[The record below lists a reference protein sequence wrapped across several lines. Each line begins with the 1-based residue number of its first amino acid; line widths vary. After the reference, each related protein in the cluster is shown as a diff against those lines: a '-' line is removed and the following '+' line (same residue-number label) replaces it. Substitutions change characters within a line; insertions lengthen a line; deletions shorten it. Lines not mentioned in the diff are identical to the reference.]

1 MATRY
6 RHRKDHSAQLEA
18 LAAPLAALRQAWSD
32 PMPAFDDAPS
42 TRGWVQQQQPELAAA
57 IERVLAT
64 WDEVAVHASGAAVQR
79 EQRRREQL
87 VTWVLD
93 MLALL
98 AWGWRR

>member
-1 MATRY
+1 MATQDRRQKD
-6 RHRKDHSAQLEA
+6 RHARVGELEA
-18 LAAPLAALRQAWSD
+18 ALEALRQAWSD
-32 PMPAFDDAPS
+32 PPPVLDAAPS

-64 WDEVAVHASGAAVQR
+64 WDEGALHTSGAAGQR
-79 EQRRREQL
+79 ARRRREQL